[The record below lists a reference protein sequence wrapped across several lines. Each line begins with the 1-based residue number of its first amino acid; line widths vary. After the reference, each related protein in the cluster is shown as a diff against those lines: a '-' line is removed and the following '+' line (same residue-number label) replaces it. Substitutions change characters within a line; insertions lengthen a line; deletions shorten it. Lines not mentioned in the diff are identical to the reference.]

1 MICRETCVLFS
12 ILLGCT
18 GCLTGVTGYAI
29 PNLPGVGN
37 PGAKEMGPRHSVNG
51 EVDSGPRPSATRKFA
66 REVPVPV
73 SALSDATRSRAS
85 PSNRRDGYGRP
96 RKRDIF
102 MDFYEA
108 KGRRSAPFVQDT
120 FIDDKHDKLEPK
132 SDPDMFAHTN
142 LMDHLISILLTG
154 RLGKTKETSSLSSLV
169 TSHNYL
175 SQLSSV
181 SRQGTFLEIGTGV
194 TSLFMAKENT
204 PSIIT
209 ALIMPDTAAEAFT
222 DLSAVHNVF
231 VGTVAPAGIAPL
243 LKSLQEDPEV
253 FFGSILVSNL
263 TALIGNNL
271 PHEYE
276 RLIGTIILLAKE
288 TFLAPPAQGDEA
300 SSSYMK
306 SWNSLSHLAERAC
319 FALQLSC
326 ALSSAPSDTWDSPTL
341 TKVTLLEG
349 QRPVA
354 PRFCCSQPREDC
366 VLTYRQVNGSDVISM
381 DAGYRPGFRFQRT
394 GLLLSTLLQLN
405 PVGASLEKLLEPLLD
420 IETDQ
425 ERIAKNVLVT
435 GKGFIIHS
443 EVGIP
448 CLLDILSQWT
458 FLHTLRD
465 KNLGL
470 RSGLIIPLF
479 GSVPDMAGCLGSK
492 HKKMK
497 LQQGGHIAEILYG
510 KEDNAIVPEEKS
522 SWKDPSRDSRR
533 QAEEE
538 ERKRTQVES
547 KAVLMSQRISDSYF
561 VRAKYSEKTNSL
573 NSHRVDRGKNVNSKS
588 IDINNLKTSDGN
600 KPGQL
605 VNRNFGSSSAIN
617 KLSGK
622 MSVNGKDR
630 TMSDVGLRR
639 EKNFGAQQQQL
650 QRGESHDVGLQGMS
664 ALADSSAGVHQMQRG
679 DQQSVNGWNKVNFVQ
694 PEEARGVASSRRLEW
709 EKAREGYESSRGAGQ
724 SMMKSQVDM
733 VADLWHR
740 ETGGLPDIDRNS
752 DRPGK
757 HWDREEEEPSQ
768 HPQSAK
774 LVAVGN
780 LLRPR
785 DEDNP
790 AMMEEAG
797 RGGYAPGDQTRRDD
811 VGEKPGGGSNIGGDG
826 KLPDSGKRVYRKQRR
841 KQFRKAVNDE
851 GNELDQGRIP
861 PNREPLTPAGSVT
874 KAGHATERELGS
886 NKQQKTGHWQYGDVR
901 DEGVGGG
908 MDANAGLPDEQELL
922 RRRREMINEAVQL
935 EAESR
940 RIVDWQQLD
949 TSKDDVVDGEEELME
964 EEQEEEVEEGGD
976 VYGYE
981 DDVGLRDDGMEVMN
995 MDNDYHG
1002 NSNDVKRTDSY
1013 RGDTEAE
1020 PDFERREGRGE
1031 WGEELG
1037 SDGRFGGEVPGRQE
1051 ERWRNV
1057 ERVSEVMMEEPEEE
1071 DEEEEIGRMMKMML
1085 KEKETEGEEIF
1096 DDIWRQLEG
1105 SLRSEG
1111 GSVFS
1116 LMSYGG
1122 KDQSLLSAKVSRT
1135 FPNASILTIIPPSA
1149 VGVAT
1154 SHRKLR
1160 ETLQLTN
1167 NILVQT
1173 SLTDKVVRSLYQ
1185 QMEYFRFQ
1193 VLGLATFRKL
1203 NTYGSAFPAFLG
1215 QLLALSQTTF
1225 IEVPHPA
1232 SLLAASILLK
1242 EGQSNGNPDKSFL
1255 YQGFLSSA
1263 LEQAGVLDYEI
1274 RVLSGN
1280 YLANHAKL
1288 VRIDIKA
1295 FSRQVSMDCSGSQA
1309 WFKQDASKPVSLAPL
1324 RSAAAGDF
1332 PLQKV
1337 GVAVR
1342 LQSLLTLGLRPI
1354 ERKLLFID
1362 YLKLPIHDDMC
1373 PMSIL
1378 WEVGRIVYSPIMEDS
1393 EETADLHT
1401 PCADDRRALFHTAM
1415 EQLDRRPFSFL
1426 EYGSAQDGLM
1436 FSLAAKH
1443 PNSTFV
1449 GVTGSEREV
1458 ERQHK
1463 VLAQRGIN
1471 NTIIASIPADLAFAR
1486 NLASSPD
1493 FLRYQY
1499 MGLGNFLSFITS
1511 NKREIVQT
1519 TLGNIISTGVTTFL
1533 QLPSSQ
1539 MLSLAITTFYPDA
1552 VRGRLTE
1559 GKDLYLADKHPLP
1572 PFKNAELRLVK
1583 ENIKLTAGQ
1592 VNVSARVVHPKANAD
1607 GSNFGWSL
1615 VRVDVRHLNL
1625 MVDHHFMYVLDGH
1638 SRKYQLHCRSNT
1650 TDFEV
1655 FLVRAKDG
1663 FKIPYEEVK
1672 GISLIALLRMGLL
1685 PAIKEAFYS
1694 QFLQLPLYGD
1704 MAPWNIVFSGGS
1716 LEYIDYDSK
1725 QLTFDKVAPAA
1736 YQIMAMLMNY
1746 RRTVNDFGHCQFD
1759 GRNPYN
1765 IELISHCVGSD
1776 FNGPCTDERYPVA
1789 CADRTCRSTF
1799 IDCLRALGD
1808 LEQKHSGVKA
1818 SEEPTGLVQDAT
1830 RGRGEDGAPV
1840 KKEERELEGMDLS
1853 FQGESR
1859 GDRMTFLYQ

>member
-1 MICRETCVLFS
+1 MSRGPVVAHWIKPPIINHNVFGLS
-12 ILLGCT
+12 PLGA
-18 GCLTGVTGYAI
+18 G
-29 PNLPGVGN
+29 
-37 PGAKEMGPRHSVNG
+37 
-51 EVDSGPRPSATRKFA
+51 D
-66 REVPVPV
+66 
-73 SALSDATRSRAS
+73 
-85 PSNRRDGYGRP
+85 
-96 RKRDIF
+96 
-102 MDFYEA
+102 
-108 KGRRSAPFVQDT
+108 
-120 FIDDKHDKLEPK
+120 
-132 SDPDMFAHTN
+132 DPDMFAHTN
-142 LMDHLISILLTG
+142 MMDHLISILLTG
-154 RLGKTKETSSLSSLV
+154 RLGKSKETSSLSSLV
-169 TSHNYL
+169 TSHNYM

-209 ALIMPDTAAEAFT
+209 ALIVPDTAAEAFT
-222 DLSAVHNVF
+222 DLSAMHNVF

-276 RLIGTIILLAKE
+276 RLIGTVILLAKE
-288 TFLAPPAQGDEA
+288 TFLAPPAPGDEA

-381 DAGYRPGFRFQRT
+381 DAGYRPGFRCQRT

-405 PVGASLEKLLEPLLD
+405 PVGASFEKLLEPLLD

-425 ERIAKNVLVT
+425 ERIAKNILVT
-435 GKGFIIHS
+435 GKGFVIHS
-443 EVGIP
+443 EM
-448 CLLDILSQWT
+448 T
-458 FLHTLRD
+458 
-465 KNLGL
+465 
-470 RSGLIIPLF
+470 
-479 GSVPDMAGCLGSK
+479 GCLGSK
-492 HKKMK
+492 HKSAKI
-497 LQQGGHIAEILYG
+497 QQGGRIAEILYG
-510 KEDNAIVPEEKS
+510 KEDSAIVPEEKS
-522 SWKDPSRDSRR
+522 SWKDPSRDSWR
-533 QAEEE
+533 QVEEE

-547 KAVLMSQRISDSYF
+547 KPVLMSQRISDPNF
-561 VRAKYSEKTNSL
+561 VRARYSEKTNTNSL
-573 NSHRVDRGKNVNSKS
+573 NSRHVDREKTVNRKD

-605 VNRNFGSSSAIN
+605 DNRNFGSSSAIN
-617 KLSGK
+617 NGDRRSGK

-630 TMSDVGLRR
+630 TVNDVRLRE
-639 EKNFGAQQQQL
+639 EKNVGAQQQQ
-650 QRGESHDVGLQGMS
+650 QRGESHDVGLQGIS
-664 ALADSSAGVHQMQRG
+664 ALADSSDGVHQMQRG
-679 DQQSVNGWNKVNFVQ
+679 DQQSVNGWKEANFVQ

-709 EKAREGYESSRGAGQ
+709 ERAREGYESSRGAGQ

-790 AMMEEAG
+790 TMVEEVG
-797 RGGYAPGDQTRRDD
+797 RGTKTQRDEVEMD
-811 VGEKPGGGSNIGGDG
+811 AVGENPGGGSNIGGDG

-841 KQFRKAVNDE
+841 KQFRKAGNDG
-851 GNELDQGRIP
+851 GNELDQGKVP
-861 PNREPLTPAGSVT
+861 PDREPLTPAGSVT
-874 KAGHATERELGS
+874 KAGHGAERGELGS
-886 NKQQKTGHWQYGDVR
+886 NKQQKTGHWQRQLLQYYGDVR

-908 MDANAGLPDEQELL
+908 LDANAVLPDEQELL
-922 RRRREMINEAVQL
+922 RRRREMINEAMQS
-935 EAESR
+935 EAESKR
-940 RIVDWQQLD
+940 SVDWQQLD
-949 TSKDDVVDGEEELME
+949 ASKDDVVDGEEELME

-976 VYGYE
+976 MYSYE
-981 DDVGLRDDGMEVMN
+981 DDVGLRDDAMEVMN
-995 MDNDYHG
+995 VDNDYHD
-1002 NSNDVKRTDSY
+1002 NSNDVKRTNSY
-1013 RGDTEAE
+1013 QGDMEAE
-1020 PDFERREGRGE
+1020 PDFERREGRGN
-1031 WGEELG
+1031 WGEEPVG
-1037 SDGRFGGEVPGRQE
+1037 DGRFGGKVPRRRE

-1057 ERVSEVMMEEPEEE
+1057 ERTSEVVTEEPEEE
-1071 DEEEEIGRMMKMML
+1071 DEEEEIGRMMKIML

-1160 ETLQLTN
+1160 DTLQLTN

-1173 SLTDKVVRSLYQ
+1173 SLTDEVVRNLYQ

-1215 QLLALSQTTF
+1215 QLLAVSQTTF

-1242 EGQSNGNPDKSFL
+1242 EGHSSGTPDFIHK
-1255 YQGFLSSA
+1255 GFLSSA

-1274 RVLSGN
+1274 RVLGRN

-1342 LQSLLTLGLRPI
+1342 LQSLLILGLRPM
-1354 ERKLLFID
+1354 ERKLLFRD

-1378 WEVGRIVYSPIMEDS
+1378 WEVGRLVYSPIMEDS

-1401 PCADDRRALFHTAM
+1401 PCADDSRTLFHTAM

-1449 GVTGSEREV
+1449 SVTGSEREV

-1463 VLAQRGIN
+1463 VLAQKGIN
-1471 NTIIASIPADLAFAR
+1471 NTIIASIPPDLAFAR

-1511 NKREIVQT
+1511 SKRDVVQT

-1552 VRGRLTE
+1552 VRDRLTE
-1559 GKDLYLADKHPLP
+1559 GKDLYLLDKHPLP

-1592 VNVSARVVHPKANAD
+1592 VNVSAKVVHPKANAD
-1607 GSNFGWSL
+1607 GSKFGWSL

-1638 SRKYQLHCRSNT
+1638 SRKYQLHCRSNA

-1655 FLVRAKDG
+1655 FLIRAKDG

-1672 GISLIALLRMGLL
+1672 GISLIALLRMGIL

-1808 LEQKHSGVKA
+1808 LEQKHSGIKA
-1818 SEEPTGLVQDAT
+1818 SEEPTDFVQGAT
-1830 RGRGEDGAPV
+1830 LGRGGDGELV
-1840 KKEERELEGMDLS
+1840 KKEEGELEGMDLS

-1859 GDRMTFLYQ
+1859 GDRMTFLYR